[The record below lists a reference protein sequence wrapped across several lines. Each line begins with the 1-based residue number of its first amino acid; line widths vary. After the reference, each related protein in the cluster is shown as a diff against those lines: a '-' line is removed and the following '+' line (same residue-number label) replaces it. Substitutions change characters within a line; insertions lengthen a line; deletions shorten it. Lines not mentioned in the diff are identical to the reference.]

1 MTTSTLKPAELLRL
15 AWRLQRRGLVGMTAV
30 GVAYGAI
37 QASAYISVAGTTA
50 AERAAFGRQIAA
62 FGATYSYI
70 LPLPVRPDTISGY
83 LQWRAYGAL
92 PLLFVLWSLM
102 SASGATRGDE
112 DRGLVAQWLAAGAGA
127 AGYLASRFVAF
138 ALAAA
143 IAVTATSTAIAG
155 GVLVTGSA
163 LDAVAVVEVSLAL
176 LAVTLCCYAIAAL
189 VAQVPGSRAAAAGAA
204 AMVLVVLFFLESLSR
219 TVPGLRRAARLSPF
233 YYYDRNT
240 PLTPGSTWD
249 PVATVGLLAAA
260 IVLMV
265 AAAALMRARDVG
277 APLWQRSEP
286 ARPALTAASSNPLL
300 ALPVTEAL
308 YEHRRG
314 LLAWIAGTAL
324 AAAFMASVG
333 RQIVD
338 VVREPGALRSYLT
351 IAGHGDPYVALTGFF
366 WFGVAQLLLAA
377 FAISQ
382 VAIWTGEDSSG
393 RLEVIFSTPVRRWR
407 LVLERFLFLLAGVVA
422 VVGISSTAYFAVER
436 SQGIALKVA
445 DLSAAALPL
454 VPFTLAFASVGA
466 LLATRVPR
474 GTTAILGALA
484 FFSYLATQLGP
495 LLKWPQWALD
505 LSVFSLYGTPIS
517 TGVNW
522 SGTWILVAVV
532 VAGFAAGAVLMQR
545 REVGS

>member
-1 MTTSTLKPAELLRL
+1 
-15 AWRLQRRGLVGMTAV
+15 
-30 GVAYGAI
+30 
-37 QASAYISVAGTTA
+37 
-50 AERAAFGRQIAA
+50 
-62 FGATYSYI
+62 
-70 LPLPVRPDTISGY
+70 
-83 LQWRAYGAL
+83 
-92 PLLFVLWSLM
+92 
-102 SASGATRGDE
+102 
-112 DRGLVAQWLAAGAGA
+112 
-127 AGYLASRFVAF
+127 
-138 ALAAA
+138 
-143 IAVTATSTAIAG
+143 
-155 GVLVTGSA
+155 
-163 LDAVAVVEVSLAL
+163 
-176 LAVTLCCYAIAAL
+176 
-189 VAQVPGSRAAAAGAA
+189 
-204 AMVLVVLFFLESLSR
+204 
-219 TVPGLRRAARLSPF
+219 
-233 YYYDRNT
+233 
-240 PLTPGSTWD
+240 
-249 PVATVGLLAAA
+249 
-260 IVLMV
+260 MV

-286 ARPALTAASSNPLL
+286 TRPALTAASSNPLL

-474 GTTAILGALA
+474 GTTAILGALT